1 MKIRK
6 KPILLSI
13 ILVVSFTVLCVS
25 CSRGNSLPIAASSK
39 TVASGN
45 IPAETIGE
53 AASTVLAGVSA
64 PVSTSGVSISATTS
78 SGGVSVLTNSRG
90 REVSGTQ
97 DSSGVHYSFTDAL
110 GRKVVLNGQPERVVS
125 LLGSYAETW
134 LLAGGDLAGVTDD
147 VVSER
152 YMDVPEGTSII
163 GTVKNPNMEKVL
175 LLDPDFV
182 LLSPDVQGHVLAARI
197 LEQAKVPYGYFKV
210 EQFEDYL
217 KMLDICTDITGRK
230 DLYEQY
236 GLAVQQ
242 RIDEILAAVGS
253 AMTTPGSDEKL
264 AGTFAGDNST
274 ARAGGTS
281 WVGNAGGTG
290 NAGGVNDTS
299 KIGGTGGTSNARG
312 TNAQAYGR
320 KPTVLFVRAL
330 SGKAKAKADDNMACR
345 MLEDL
350 GTDNIA
356 KRHASLLDELTMEAV
371 IAEDPDFIFVV
382 PMGDTGKA
390 LQSMHDIFEVNP
402 AWAGLTAVKEGR
414 YVVLPKELF
423 HYKPNARWAES
434 YEYLAGIIYG

>member
-1 MKIRK
+1 MRVQKKLIR
-6 KPILLSI
+6 LSVV
-13 ILVVSFTVLCVS
+13 LMVSFTVLCVS
-25 CSRGNSLPIAASSK
+25 CSRGNSPSIAASSGA
-39 TVASGN
+39 VMSGN
-45 IPAETIGE
+45 MPAETADG
-53 AASTVLAGVSA
+53 ATSTGLAGVST
-64 PVSTSGVSISATTS
+64 PVSTSGVSASATTS
-78 SGGVSVLTNSRG
+78 GGMSVLTDSKG
-90 REVSGTQ
+90 LKVSETQ
-97 DSSGVHYSFTDAL
+97 ASSGVYYSFTDAL

-134 LLAGGDLAGVTDD
+134 LLAGGELAGVTDD

-152 YMDVPEGTSII
+152 HMDVSDDISII

-175 LLDPDFV
+175 VLDPDFV
-182 LLSPDVQGHVLAARI
+182 LLSPDVQDHVFAARI

-236 GLAVQQ
+236 GLAVQR
-242 RIDEILAAVGS
+242 RINEILAAVGS
-253 AMTTPGSDEKL
+253 TTTNPRGDVEL
-264 AGTFAGDNST
+264 AGTTAGDNT
-274 ARAGGTS
+274 MVRAINT
-281 WVGNAGGTG
+281 N
-290 NAGGVNDTS
+290 N
-299 KIGGTGGTSNARG
+299 TGGTDNISGMNNTRG
-312 TNAQAYGR
+312 MGVQSYGR

-330 SGKAKAKADDNMACR
+330 SGKAKAKADDNMTCR

-356 KRHASLLDELTMEAV
+356 KRHASLLDELTMEAI

-390 LQSMHDIFEVNP
+390 LQSMRDIFEVNP